1 MQLPPHLEDG
11 TLENIE
17 NRPGVY
23 HFYDDDGT
31 LLYVGK
37 SIALKKR
44 IKSHFQKPGDS
55 HKAQKLFMH
64 TATIKTYPTAGDV
77 GAQIRE
83 LAHIKDLQP
92 IYNKQS
98 RAKKLLSVAIKDSD
112 PDGYMYPEIARVS
125 DFEEIN
131 LESVLGVFRSS
142 KQAKSVISTL
152 AKNHQLCPKRLQI
165 SSKARDGA
173 CFYRQL
179 DQCRGACIKKVSAEN
194 FNVRVREAFSHLKV
208 RRWPYD
214 GPKTITET
222 YEDRTDQFVID
233 NWHLRSATTS
243 RRGTETDFFDKN
255 RLAGFNYD
263 AYKVFANHIGY

>member
-1 MQLPPHLEDG
+1 MQLPPHLENE
-11 TLENIE
+11 TLEKIE

-23 HFYDDDGT
+23 HFYDDDDT

-37 SIALKKR
+37 SVALRKR
-44 IKSHFQKPGDS
+44 IKSHFRKPGDS

-64 TATIKTYPTAGDV
+64 TATVKTYPTAGDV

-83 LAHIKDLQP
+83 LAHIKDFQP

-98 RAKKLLSVAIKDSD
+98 RAKKLLSVAQKQTDA
-112 PDGYMYPEIARVS
+112 DGYYYPEIARVG
-125 DFEEIN
+125 DFDEIN

-152 AKNHQLCPKRLQI
+152 AKDHKLCPKRLQI

-179 DQCRGACIKKVSAEN
+179 GQCRGACIKKVSAED
-194 FNVRVREAFSHLKV
+194 FNARVREAFLHLKV
-208 RRWPYD
+208 RRWPFD

-222 YEDRTDQFVID
+222 YGDRTDQFVID

-243 RRGTETDFFDKN
+243 QRGTKTSFFDKN
-255 RLAGFNYD
+255 QLAGFNYD
-263 AYKVFANHIGY
+263 AYKVFANHIDY